1 MEIRNVFRRS
11 FLPFIASLIVFG
23 LLPSAH
29 AQTLPAGCASETYAD
44 VVALDQPWAWNRFGA
59 LEPQG
64 MMYALRRDVVPSTD
78 ADGLPDPG
86 VKYALTAGKVT
97 LRRDKRPR
105 PLVLRVQAG
114 GCLRVRFTN
123 LLSTPAKDDEQ
134 PETRAASIH
143 FIGMEATAS
152 ISDMGSNVGG
162 NPAGGIVAPGN
173 WVEYRVYAPKEGTYV
188 FYSAAAMTGGEG
200 DSGSISSGLF
210 GAVNVEPAGSAWYRS
225 QVTRDDLDLARTD
238 THNSAVDSFPKINY
252 EAVYPPGHRYA
263 GLPILRMTVGTEIV
277 HSDLT
282 AIITGPAPSYALTNP
297 AVTGAGTTKTYP
309 NRTQPFREFSIIFHD
324 EVGAV
329 QAFPEFETNQLNFTL
344 HSVRD
349 AFAINYGTGGA
360 GAEII
365 ANRVGVGP
373 ARDCAECKYEEFFL
387 SSWALGDPSM
397 VVDTPA
403 NAPCSR
409 TQIEAGDTTCYTKN
423 VAKATKAF
431 YPDDPSNV
439 YHSYLSDHVKFRNS
453 HAGSD
458 DHHVFHLHA
467 HQWLHS
473 PDSDTSSY
481 RDSQAIGQGAGYTY
495 EITYGGSGNRN
506 KTVGDSIFHCHFY
519 PHFAQGMWSLWRT
532 HDVL

>member
-1 MEIRNVFRRS
+1 MLRH
-11 FLPFIASLIVFG
+11 FLKSGFLLVIAGLILLG
-23 LLPSAH
+23 LPPSAQ
-29 AQTLPAGCASETYAD
+29 AQTIPAGCATETYAD

-64 MMYALRRDVVPSTD
+64 MMYALRRDVVPTSD

-86 VKYALTAGKVT
+86 VTYALTAGNVT

-105 PLVLRVQAG
+105 PLVLRVNAG
-114 GCLRVRFTN
+114 GCLRVKLTN
-123 LLSTPAKDDEQ
+123 LLATTVRDDEQ
-134 PETRAASIH
+134 PATRAASIH
-143 FIGMEATAS
+143 FVGLEPVTA
-152 ISDMGSNVGG
+152 IKDMGSNVGS
-162 NPAGGIVAPGN
+162 NPAGGIVTPGST
-173 WVEYRVYAPKEGTYV
+173 VEYRVYAPKEGTYV

-210 GAVNVEPAGSAWYRS
+210 GAVNVEPAGSVWYRS

-238 THNSAVDSFPKINY
+238 VHNSAVDSFPRIDY
-252 EAVYPPGHRYA
+252 EKVYPAGHRYA
-263 GLPILRMTVGTEIV
+263 GLPILRMTRGNEIV

-282 AIITGPAPSYALTNP
+282 AIIAGPPPSYAVTSNP
-297 AVTGAGTTKTYP
+297 GTTPTYP
-309 NRTQPFREFSIIFHD
+309 NRSQPFREFSIIFHD

-329 QAFPEFETNQLNFTL
+329 QAFPEFETDQLSHTL
-344 HSVRD
+344 QSVRD

-360 GAEII
+360 GAEIL

-373 ARDCAECKYEEFFL
+373 ARDCTECMYEEFFL

-403 NAPCSR
+403 NAPCTKS
-409 TQIEAGDTTCYTKN
+409 QIEAGDTSCYTKN

-439 YHSYLSDHVKFRNS
+439 YHSYLSDHVKFRNT

-473 PDSDTSSY
+473 PQSDLSSY
-481 RDSQAIGQGAGYTY
+481 RDSQSIGQGAGYTY
-495 EITYGGSGNRN
+495 EIAYDGSGNRN

-519 PHFAQGMWSLWRT
+519 PHFAQGMWSLWR
-532 HDVL
+532 